1 MESKDYLKDL
11 TEIKELMNKSSRFI
25 SLSGLSGIMA
35 GIYSLIG
42 AGLAFYILN
51 DINRQKNKFLRILTQ
66 IDYVDELLLISV
78 SVILATII
86 TAIVLSSRKA
96 KKNNEKLW
104 ERSSKRLLIS
114 FAIPLITGGIYCINL
129 IYQELFQLIAPAT
142 LIFYGLA
149 CINASKYTL
158 GDIKYLGI
166 TCTLLGLISSFVT
179 GYGLLFWALGFGVM
193 HIIYGTLM
201 YFKYDRN

>member
-1 MESKDYLKDL
+1 METKDYLKDL

-51 DINRQKNKFLRILTQ
+51 DINRQKNEFLRILTK
-66 IDYVDELLLISV
+66 IDYVDELLLIAV
-78 SVILATII
+78 SVILATIV
-86 TAIVLSSRKA
+86 TAIALSSRKA

-166 TCTLLGLISSFVT
+166 TCALLGLISSFVI

>member
-166 TCTLLGLISSFVT
+166 TCTLLGLISSFVI

>member
-11 TEIKELMNKSSRFI
+11 SEIKDLMNRSSRFI

-35 GIYSLIG
+35 GIYSLVG

-51 DINRQKNKFLRILTQ
+51 DINSQKNEFLRILSR
-66 IDYVDELLLISV
+66 IDYVDELLLIAFL
-78 SVILATII
+78 VIVFTII

-104 ERSSKRLLIS
+104 ESSVKRLLVN
-114 FAIPLITGGIYCINL
+114 FAIPLVTGGIYCINL
-129 IYQELFQLIAPAT
+129 IYEEFFHLIAPAT

-149 CINASKYTL
+149 CVNASKYTL
-158 GDIKYLGI
+158 GDIKYLGV
-166 TCTLLGLISSFVT
+166 TCILIGLIASFFI

-193 HIIYGTLM
+193 HIVYGTLM